1 MSRGIAFS
9 KNKQVKCFSYCSL
22 SLILISLSVISS
34 CVGANREEN
43 WGHRANICYQGS
55 PQTGKEGEA
64 SIRAKSRSQISPK
77 KKILLRSLC
86 SRMYRRK
93 KQHKEK
99 EWRQQPTQEGDQAST
114 STPLLPSCSAGNYN
128 NMFPRQ
134 LFSDLFSEHL
144 AFLKSPPDSI

>member
-77 KKILLRSLC
+77 KKKFCCGVCVPGCTGEKNSTKRRSGGSSPHKRATRRPHQRLFCRLAQQVIITTC
-86 SRMYRRK
+86 SHGSFSLIYSL
-93 KQHKEK
+93 
-99 EWRQQPTQEGDQAST
+99 ST
-114 STPLLPSCSAGNYN
+114 
-128 NMFPRQ
+128 
-134 LFSDLFSEHL
+134 
-144 AFLKSPPDSI
+144 

>member
-86 SRMYRRK
+86 SRMYSTKRRSGGSSP
-93 KQHKEK
+93 HK
-99 EWRQQPTQEGDQAST
+99 RATRRPHQRLFCRLAQQVIITTCSHGSFSLIYSLST
-114 STPLLPSCSAGNYN
+114 
-128 NMFPRQ
+128 
-134 LFSDLFSEHL
+134 
-144 AFLKSPPDSI
+144 